1 MRTGRRRS
9 GGKVETRDESEEK
22 FQQKAFPWA
31 AFPKTDQS
39 RQQCETARH
48 MNVKPC
54 SICGHREVEAINTQL
69 RLGTSLRKIEALF
82 SVTRP
87 SLSRHHKHLPPHDVA
102 ALKVEAPP
110 PTEDEITALSLEV
123 AQVIKSDA
131 PVMDRARNASAVL
144 ERIAAKAEKAN
155 SLGVA
160 LQALRAFREYLE
172 FIARLSGELEQ
183 PANTTIFNTVW
194 FDGLVKKYES
204 KASPTTIDVTAK
216 EISE

>member
-1 MRTGRRRS
+1 
-9 GGKVETRDESEEK
+9 
-22 FQQKAFPWA
+22 
-31 AFPKTDQS
+31 
-39 RQQCETARH
+39 